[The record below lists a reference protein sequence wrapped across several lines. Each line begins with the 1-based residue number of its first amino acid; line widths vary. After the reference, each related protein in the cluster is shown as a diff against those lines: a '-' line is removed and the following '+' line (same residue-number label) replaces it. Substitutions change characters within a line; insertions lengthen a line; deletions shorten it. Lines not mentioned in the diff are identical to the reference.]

1 MKTFLSGF
9 LARCLL
15 SSLLCVSLCLSAQ
28 TKTASGASAQAMP
41 ATPHTLI
48 AVKVTGS
55 KRFTPEEVA
64 TASGL
69 PVGTI
74 AHEEDFRKAARQ
86 LGETGA
92 FGDVAFTY
100 TSSSAGTKLEF
111 RVSDADK
118 FVPAVFTDFVWFTD
132 DELRQKVHERIP
144 LFKGELP
151 ISGRLPEQVSDV
163 LQALLVE
170 SNVPGHVDYLRNN
183 DPNGKIE
190 SITYSVSDLLIRVR
204 KIEFTGAGP
213 SELP

>member
-1 MKTFLSGF
+1 MNTFLSGS
-9 LARCLL
+9 LAPCLL
-15 SSLLCVSLCLSAQ
+15 SSLLCASPCLSAQ
-28 TKTASGASAQAMP
+28 TKKVSGAAQAMP

-55 KRFTPEEVA
+55 KRFTQEEVA

-132 DELRQKVHERIP
+132 DELRQKV
-144 LFKGELP
+144 
-151 ISGRLPEQVSDV
+151 
-163 LQALLVE
+163 
-170 SNVPGHVDYLRNN
+170 
-183 DPNGKIE
+183 
-190 SITYSVSDLLIRVR
+190 
-204 KIEFTGAGP
+204 
-213 SELP
+213 